1 MKSDGVRNDANVSR
15 LINRNQWCCCLL
27 RFHMQNDDKLKNIKE
42 SLLAVM
48 RKPRRWLLLV
58 GTGPSVEM
66 DTELGMRALKNHLLA
81 SIPKGTDDWTPI
93 AEKLRRDVDLE
104 TALTGIHLTESLQNE
119 IARHTSAFVAE
130 KDTALRDDVLT
141 GKETWVGEPLLKQLM
156 RGLSPTWPRLP
167 VVTPNYDMLIEYA
180 CSKANIPYITGYHG
194 GIMRRQDWSKARE
207 RLCRLNQ
214 VTMGGKRRDTI
225 TPIPCVELMKVHGSI
240 NMFKNKDNELFEND
254 MWVNEHPAD
263 YSPMIAPPGDT
274 KSQQTLNFH
283 GPLFSEASQAIGK
296 ATAFFV
302 IGYGFR
308 DVHINREILERVRNR
323 ECPLIV
329 LTLDPSKE
337 LERLPAMGKNV
348 WVITGIQNQA
358 NGETDRSGTCFA
370 NSKEDLSGAF
380 GGVTLWQSDV
390 FTEQILGG

>member
-1 MKSDGVRNDANVSR
+1 
-15 LINRNQWCCCLL
+15 
-27 RFHMQNDDKLKNIKE
+27 MQNDDKLKKIKE
-42 SLLAVM
+42 ALLSVM
-48 RKPRRWLLLV
+48 REPRRWLLLV
-58 GTGPSVEM
+58 GTGTSVAM
-66 DTELGMRALKNHLLA
+66 DAELGMPALARHLLA
-81 SIPKGTDDWTPI
+81 DIPEDTAGWKTI
-93 AEKLRRDVDLE
+93 AKRLEQGVDLE
-104 TALTGIHLTESLQNE
+104 TALTGINLTEPLQNE
-119 IARHTSAFVAE
+119 IAKYTAAFIFQ
-130 KDTALRDDVLT
+130 KDVALRDDVLT
-141 GKETWVGEPLLKQLM
+141 GKKAWVGEPLLRQLM

-207 RLCRLNQ
+207 RLYRLNQ

-254 MWVNEHPAD
+254 MWVNEHPD
-263 YSPMIAPPGDT
+263 NYTPMIAPPGDT
-274 KSQQTLNFH
+274 KSQETLNFH
-283 GPLFSEASQAIGK
+283 GPLFGEASQAIGK

-308 DVHINREILERVRNR
+308 DKHIHPKILERVRNHKL
-323 ECPLIV
+323 PLIV

-337 LERLPAMGKNV
+337 LDPLPAMGKNV

-358 NGETDRSGTCFA
+358 SGNTDPSGTRFA
-370 NSKEDLSGAF
+370 NKKDTLRGDF
-380 GGVTLWQSDV
+380 DGVSLWQSDV